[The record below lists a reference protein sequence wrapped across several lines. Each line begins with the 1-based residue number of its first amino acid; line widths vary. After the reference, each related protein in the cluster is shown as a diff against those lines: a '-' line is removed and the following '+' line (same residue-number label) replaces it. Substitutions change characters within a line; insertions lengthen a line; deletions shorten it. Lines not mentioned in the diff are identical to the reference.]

1 MKIFIFYNPLK
12 LSNDDLEE
20 NILKPF
26 NESNIEVLG
35 YAAAGSTVEEKQ
47 AQAADFFV
55 IFGGDGTVLKIAE
68 IAAIYSKPVIA
79 VNTGNLGFL
88 SSYSSSEI
96 KELIEDI
103 QKENI
108 SFSFRH
114 LLECHVGT
122 KKVVVLNDIVLL
134 KSQPLGTMNV
144 DVKIEEHTLF
154 SFAGDGLIVST
165 PTGSTAY
172 ALSAGG
178 PIIHPELNVVQ
189 LIPLAAHALNI
200 RPFIAP
206 PTQRIEI
213 ILKNMSKGFV
223 YVTGD
228 GDIIHRMEPGMSI
241 FVTSSEMTIKLAQ
254 RNGNNYLNA
263 LDKKLG
269 FGRRFE

>member
-1 MKIFIFYNPLK
+1 
-12 LSNDDLEE
+12 
-20 NILKPF
+20 
-26 NESNIEVLG
+26 
-35 YAAAGSTVEEKQ
+35 
-47 AQAADFFV
+47 
-55 IFGGDGTVLKIAE
+55 
-68 IAAIYSKPVIA
+68 
-79 VNTGNLGFL
+79 L

-103 QKENI
+103 QKDNI

-206 PTQRIEI
+206 PTQKIEI

>member
-12 LSNDDLEE
+12 LSNDNLEE
-20 NILKPF
+20 NILRPF

-55 IFGGDGTVLKIAE
+55 VFGGDGTVLKIAE
-68 IAAIYSKPVIA
+68 IAAIFSKPVIA

-114 LLECHVGT
+114 
-122 KKVVVLNDIVLL
+122 IVLL

-144 DVKIEEHTLF
+144 DVKIQEHTLF
-154 SFAGDGLIVST
+154 SFSGDGLIVST

-178 PIIHPELNVVQ
+178 PIIHPELNVIQ

-206 PTQRIEI
+206 PTQKIEI
-213 ILKNMSKGFV
+213 ILKNMTKGFA

-228 GDIIHRMEPGMSI
+228 GDIIHRMEPGMSVY
-241 FVTSSEMTIKLAQ
+241 VTSSEMTIKLAQ